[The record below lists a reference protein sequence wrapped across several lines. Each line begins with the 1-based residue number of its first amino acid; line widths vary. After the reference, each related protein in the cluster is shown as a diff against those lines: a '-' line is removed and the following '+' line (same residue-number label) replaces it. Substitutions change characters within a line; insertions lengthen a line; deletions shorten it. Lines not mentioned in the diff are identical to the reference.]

1 MEFYFLL
8 RIKTSRF
15 SCFCSQPKTG
25 ESFYRSN
32 KEEWGW
38 KEGVKSLTSLGKEGP
53 HQGSDGKTA
62 SSVLGEELN
71 AAPTGI
77 LPLCLLPCLHQ
88 HSAWTHSVSQLK

>member
-8 RIKTSRF
+8 GIKTSMF
-15 SCFCSQPKTG
+15 SCFCSQPETG

-38 KEGVKSLTSLGKEGP
+38 KEGGKSLTSLGKEGP

-62 SSVLGEELN
+62 SSVLREEVN

-77 LPLCLLPCLHQ
+77 
-88 HSAWTHSVSQLK
+88 